1 MRADFQVKLQKHRTE
16 HYMSGKLQITILAA
30 AIYSASIWAHS
41 DPYIDSLFIRL
52 KEVDDTTRIDLF
64 NELSQIYW
72 QRSFDTSLMFA
83 SHALSL
89 SEKTDDQYRIA
100 YSLNMTGNAYYMLSN
115 FTKSLDYYQKAL
127 TIREEL
133 GNINDIAKT
142 LNNIGAVHL
151 NINNHEEALKYF
163 EQALKI
169 YTSLGNDEVIFIL
182 MNNIG
187 SLYIA
192 EKKYEKALEYIQK
205 AYGIAREINDP
216 KSTVIA
222 LNNLGEISN
231 SIDQYDQA
239 LEFFMQARE
248 ISKNEKDY
256 NSLATILLNI
266 GISYLKKGQPEQSV
280 SFFNKSLEYSD
291 AVNSI
296 TTKRDVYKN
305 LYGIYSAEN
314 NTQKAFEFLELYTE
328 ANDSINSEESRLKIK
343 ELELKYNAEN
353 FQNEIELL
361 KKDNE
366 ISNLRLNRL
375 RIGVISLIIILSLT
389 GLLWFINSQRNRFK
403 RQTNKLLSQKNQELE
418 ATLGKLKESELSLKE
433 LNATKDKFFSII
445 GHDLRNPLNALLGFS
460 ELISGSSRDYTLEEI
475 RKYNKIINDSAR
487 NIHQL
492 IENLLEWSRSQ
503 SGNIDFSPKRH
514 KLLPIIDDI
523 QNIFSIQ
530 LKKKNI
536 TIHNYISDN
545 LIVFADKNLISA
557 IIRNLINNA
566 IKFTPTGGYI
576 SLTAERS
583 NGQVSISVSDTGIG
597 MTRDQMNNIFRL
609 DNHLTKIGTSQETG
623 TGLGL
628 ILCKEFVEI
637 HKGSIHVE
645 SEPDKGSTFKFFLP
659 DIK

>member
-1 MRADFQVKLQKHRTE
+1 
-16 HYMSGKLQITILAA
+16 MSGKLRITIIIAVA
-30 AIYSASIWAHS
+30 YSGSVWAHS
-41 DPYIDSLFIRL
+41 DPHIDSLFNQL
-52 KEVDDTTRIDLF
+52 KKVDDTTRIDLF

-89 SEKTDDQYRIA
+89 SEKTADKYRIA
-100 YSLNMTGNAYYMLSN
+100 NSLNMTGNAYYMLSN

-133 GNINDIAKT
+133 GDSNDIAKT

-151 NINNHEEALKYF
+151 NINNHEEALGYF
-163 EQALKI
+163 EKALKI
-169 YTSLGNDEVIFIL
+169 YTGLGKDEVVFIL

-192 EKKYEKALEYIQK
+192 QKEYEKALEYIQK
-205 AYGIAREINDP
+205 AYGIAREINDK
-216 KSTVIA
+216 KSIIIA

-231 SIDQYDQA
+231 SIERYDQA
-239 LEFFMQARE
+239 LEYFMQARE
-248 ISKNEKDY
+248 ISENQKDY

-266 GISYLKKGQPEQSV
+266 GISHLKKGQPEKSL
-280 SFFNKSLEYSD
+280 SFFNESLKYAD

-296 TTKRDVYKN
+296 TTKRDVYQN
-305 LYGIYSAEN
+305 LYDIYSAEN
-314 NTQKAFEFLELYTE
+314 NTEKTLEFLELLTE
-328 ANDSINSEESRLKIK
+328 ANDSINSEESRTKIK
-343 ELELKYNAEN
+343 ELELKYNADN

-366 ISNLRLNRL
+366 INNLKLNRL
-375 RIGVISLIIILSLT
+375 RIGVISLIIILFLT
-389 GLLWFINSQRNRFK
+389 GMLWLINSQRNRLK
-403 RQTNKLLSQKNQELE
+403 RETNKLLSQKNQELE
-418 ATLGKLKESELSLKE
+418 ATLRKLKESELTLKE

-460 ELISGSSRDYTLEEI
+460 ELISGSSRDYSLEEI

-514 KLLPIIDDI
+514 NLLPIVNDI
-523 QNIFSIQ
+523 QDISDIQ

-536 TIHNYISDN
+536 TIHNYIPDD
-545 LIVFADKNLISA
+545 LIVFADKNLLST

-566 IKFTPTGGYI
+566 IKFTSPNGYI
-576 SLTAERS
+576 SLSAERS

-597 MTRDQMNNIFRL
+597 MTRDQLRNLFQL

-645 SEPDKGSTFKFFLP
+645 SEPDKGSTFRFTLP
-659 DIK
+659 DPK

>member
-1 MRADFQVKLQKHRTE
+1 
-16 HYMSGKLQITILAA
+16 
-30 AIYSASIWAHS
+30 
-41 DPYIDSLFIRL
+41 
-52 KEVDDTTRIDLF
+52 
-64 NELSQIYW
+64 
-72 QRSFDTSLMFA
+72 MFA

-89 SEKTDDQYRIA
+89 SEKTDDKYRIA
-100 YSLNMTGNAYYMLSN
+100 NSLNMTGNAYYMLGI

-133 GNINDIAKT
+133 GDSNNIAKT

-151 NINNHEEALKYF
+151 NINNHEEALNYF
-163 EQALKI
+163 EKALNI
-169 YTSLGNDEVIFIL
+169 YTGLGNDEVVFIL

-192 EKKYEKALEYIQK
+192 QKEYEKALEYIQK
-205 AYGIAREINDP
+205 AFGIAREINDK
-216 KSTVIA
+216 KSIIIA

-231 SIDQYDQA
+231 SIERYDQA
-239 LEFFMQARE
+239 LEYFMQARD
-248 ISKNEKDY
+248 ISEDLKDY

-266 GISYLKKGQPEQSV
+266 GTSYLKKGQPEKSL
-280 SFFNKSLEYSD
+280 SFFNESLEYSE

-296 TTKRDVYKN
+296 ATKRDVYKN
-305 LYGIYSAEN
+305 LYDLYSADN
-314 NTQKAFEFLELYTE
+314 NTQKALEFLELYTD
-328 ANDSINSEESRLKIK
+328 ANDSISSEESRLKIK

-353 FQNEIELL
+353 FQNQIELL

-366 ISNLRLNRL
+366 INNTRI

-389 GLLWFINSQRNRFK
+389 GMLWFINSK
-403 RQTNKLLSQKNQELE
+403 RHRLKRETNKLLSQKNQELE
-418 ATLGKLKESELSLKE
+418 ATLRKLKESELSFKE

-460 ELISGSSRDYTLEEI
+460 ELISGSSRDFTLEEI

-514 KLLPIIDDI
+514 NLLPIVNDI
-523 QNIFSIQ
+523 QDISSIQ

-536 TIHNYISDN
+536 TIHNYIPDD
-545 LIVFADKNLISA
+545 LIVFADKNLLST

-566 IKFTPTGGYI
+566 IKFTPPNGYI
-576 SLTAERS
+576 SLSAERS

-597 MTRDQMNNIFRL
+597 MTRDQLNNLFRL
-609 DNHLTKIGTSQETG
+609 DNHRTKIGTSQETG

-645 SEPDKGSTFKFFLP
+645 SEPDKGSTFKFSLP
-659 DIK
+659 DPK